1 MSVSVELLQNPGFRF
16 FLLNVYWIDMVL
28 IPYCNGRKSRFKYFL
43 IASQNL
49 FGGMAVALAIPR
61 DLRMHLA
68 QICADSQLKIR
79 NCRG

>member
-49 FGGMAVALAIPR
+49 FGGMAVGASHTQGFTDASGA
-61 DLRMHLA
+61 DLRR
-68 QICADSQLKIR
+68 SQLKIR